1 MKYFTTIFA
10 TIVLALCFTGCG
22 DKEEDTAVVEDSGVE
37 AGAGDAGSSEDTG
50 DAGQGGEAGD
60 TGGEAGE
67 GGSDGSEDAGSE
79 E

>member
-37 AGAGDAGSSEDTG
+37 AEAGDAGNSEDTG

-60 TGGEAGE
+60 TGDAGD